1 MKKQNFLLIGGGL
14 LLLYL
19 FLKKKQPVQP
29 IQETKSLIEPGTSEQ
44 PVLVTP
50 LQQVTEQPVYNTPF
64 QQEME
69 FTNNGT
75 DRFNDSSQTYRVRYI
90 AGKTHYI

>member
-1 MKKQNFLLIGGGL
+1 MKKQNILLIGGGL

-29 IQETKSLIEPGTSEQ
+29 IQETKTLIEPGTSEQ

-50 LQQVTEQPVYNTPF
+50 LQQVSEQIPELETT
-64 QQEME
+64 Q
-69 FTNNGT
+69 T
-75 DRFNDSSQTYRVRYI
+75 NDSSNTYRVKYI

>member
-1 MKKQNFLLIGGGL
+1 MKNKNILFVGGGL

-44 PVLVTP
+44 PVLVSP
-50 LQQVTEQPVYNTPF
+50 LQQVTEQVSNVKDNSAYH
-64 QQEME
+64 
-69 FTNNGT
+69 
-75 DRFNDSSQTYRVRYI
+75 VRYI

>member
-1 MKKQNFLLIGGGL
+1 MKNKNILFVGGGL

-44 PVLVTP
+44 PVLVSP
-50 LQQVTEQPVYNTPF
+50 LQQVTEEVSNVKDNSAYQVK
-64 QQEME
+64 
-69 FTNNGT
+69 
-75 DRFNDSSQTYRVRYI
+75 YI

>member
-1 MKKQNFLLIGGGL
+1 MKKQNILLIGGGL

-29 IQETKSLIEPGTSEQ
+29 IQETKTLIEPGTSEQ

-50 LQQVTEQPVYNTPF
+50 LQQVSEQVINIKD
-64 QQEME
+64 
-69 FTNNGT
+69 N
-75 DRFNDSSQTYRVRYI
+75 SAYRVKYI
-90 AGKTHYI
+90 AGSTHYI

>member
-1 MKKQNFLLIGGGL
+1 MKKQNILLIGGGL

-29 IQETKSLIEPGTSEQ
+29 VQETKTLIEPETSEQ

-50 LQQVTEQPVYNTPF
+50 LQQVSEQPVFYTP
-64 QQEME
+64 EME

-75 DRFNDSSQTYRVRYI
+75 DHFNDSSQTYRVRYI

>member
-1 MKKQNFLLIGGGL
+1 MKKQNILLIGGGL

-29 IQETKSLIEPGTSEQ
+29 VQETKSLIEPGTSEQ
-44 PVLVTP
+44 PVLVSP
-50 LQQVTEQPVYNTPF
+50 LQQVSEQVSNIKDNSAY
-64 QQEME
+64 Q
-69 FTNNGT
+69 
-75 DRFNDSSQTYRVRYI
+75 VRYI

>member
-1 MKKQNFLLIGGGL
+1 MKKQNFLIIGGGL

-29 IQETKSLIEPGTSEQ
+29 IQEMKTQIEPGTTEQ

-50 LQQVTEQPVYNTPF
+50 LQQVSEQIPELETT
-64 QQEME
+64 QI
-69 FTNNGT
+69 
-75 DRFNDSSQTYRVRYI
+75 NDSSNTYRVRYI

>member
-1 MKKQNFLLIGGGL
+1 MKKQNILLIGGGL

-29 IQETKSLIEPGTSEQ
+29 VRETKSLIDFGTSEQ
-44 PVLVTP
+44 PVLVSP
-50 LQQVTEQPVYNTPF
+50 LQQVTEQVSNIK
-64 QQEME
+64 
-69 FTNNGT
+69 
-75 DRFNDSSQTYRVRYI
+75 DSSAYQVRYI

>member
-1 MKKQNFLLIGGGL
+1 MKNKNILFVGGGL

-44 PVLVTP
+44 PVLVSP
-50 LQQVTEQPVYNTPF
+50 LQQVT
-64 QQEME
+64 QEVS
-69 FTNNGT
+69 
-75 DRFNDSSQTYRVRYI
+75 NDKDNSAYQVKYI